1 MIETFRTLTVRDG
14 ATIAYRILREAAP
27 RRLLILIHGMASN
40 MTRWSEFVEQTS
52 LRGSWDLLR
61 IDLRGNGRSIFR
73 GRITLEAWSSDIS
86 AILDAEGYSRA
97 VLAGH
102 CLGANIALQFAVRNP
117 ARTGGLILIEP
128 LFPRSFTG
136 ILKKI
141 QPFLFLIPPAAALI
155 RLMNRIG
162 VYRRHLPYLDL
173 WKLDRETRALLAA
186 QSSSD
191 ALVKKYAS
199 LCFDLRFLPITAYLQ
214 SLRELSRPLP
224 ELADLHVPVLLMFST
239 GKVFSDPAIARELCR
254 TFENCRT
261 MVIDSHHW
269 IPTEKPV
276 EMRTSIEGWCEAL
289 ER

>member
-61 IDLRGNGRSIFR
+61 IDLRGNGRSNFR
-73 GRITLEAWSSDIS
+73 GRITLETWSSDIS

-102 CLGANIALQFAVRNP
+102 CLGANIALQFAVRYP
-117 ARTGGLILIEP
+117 DRTEGLILIEP

-141 QPFLFLIPPAAALI
+141 QPFLFLIPPAAALL

-173 WKLDRETRALLAA
+173 RELDRDTRALMAA

-214 SLRELSRPLP
+214 SSVSSAVRFPGLRISTPRYCSCSRPGRC
-224 ELADLHVPVLLMFST
+224 S
-239 GKVFSDPAIARELCR
+239 AIRSSRGSSARPSR
-254 TFENCRT
+254 TAGR
-261 MVIDSHHW
+261 W
-269 IPTEKPV
+269 
-276 EMRTSIEGWCEAL
+276 
-289 ER
+289 